1 MKQLSG
7 ENAQTASEDNFFEET
22 SEDISIPPKEMIYK
36 TQN

>member
-7 ENAQTASEDNFFEET
+7 VLASEDNFFEET